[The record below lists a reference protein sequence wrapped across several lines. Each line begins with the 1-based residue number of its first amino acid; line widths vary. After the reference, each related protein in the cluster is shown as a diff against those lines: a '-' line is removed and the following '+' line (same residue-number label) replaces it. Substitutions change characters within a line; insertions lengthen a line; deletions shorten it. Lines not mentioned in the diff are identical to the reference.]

1 MPGRKMRACEG
12 VRGEVSFRDSMNS
25 MYKSFVCRNYTL
37 IYMYFGEINKE
48 VSKLSKSLF
57 LEEIDNY
64 F

>member
-12 VRGEVSFRDSMNS
+12 VREEVSFRDSMNS